1 MKTVFNEVDKNDLE
15 ERINKL
21 TAASLPLWGSMNVS
35 QMFMHCTVSIKI
47 SLGEIIPE
55 LKEEYLK
62 IGRTVKD
69 RVLETDLFSKNLP
82 TSKEFLSLDGGSF
95 DVNRDTLLDYLNRF
109 AETDP
114 ESLKIATH
122 PYLGDLTMKEWGIL
136 IYKHTNHHLSQ
147 FGV

>member
-1 MKTVFNEVDKNDLE
+1 MKTLFNAEDKKDII

-21 TAASLPLWGSMNVS
+21 TDSAQPLWGNMNVS
-35 QMFMHCTVSIKI
+35 QMFIHCTVSLKI
-47 SLGEIIPE
+47 SSGEITPE

-69 RVLETDLFSKNLP
+69 RVLETDLFTKNLP
-82 TSKEFLSLDGGSF
+82 TSKEFLVIDNGNF
-95 DVNRDTLLDYLNRF
+95 EVNRDNLIDYINRF
-109 AETDP
+109 AETDK
-114 ESLKIATH
+114 EHEKKTTH
-122 PYLGDLTMKEWGIL
+122 PYLGDLTVKEWGIL